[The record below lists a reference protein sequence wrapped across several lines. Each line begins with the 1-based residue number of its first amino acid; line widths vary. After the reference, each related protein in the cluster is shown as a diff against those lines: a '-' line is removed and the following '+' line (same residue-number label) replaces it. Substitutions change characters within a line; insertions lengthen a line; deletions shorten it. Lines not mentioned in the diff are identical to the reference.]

1 MAKGKRSSE
10 DVFQVFRSMKTQHP
24 ITQFAM
30 ATKCVTDIQRLEFI
44 ETVINNTVL
53 KDAKGKD
60 GKQVRVDFSKFISV
74 NSIIRNRF
82 EQGVVRD
89 LKRNMDIVGRAG
101 LLAANIRKMR
111 GEYEPI
117 EEMEQNTTDDE

>member
-1 MAKGKRSSE
+1 MIRRKPILVKSKRSSE

-53 KDAKGKD
+53 KDLPK
-60 GKQVRVDFSKFISV
+60 VDFSKFISV

-111 GEYEPI
+111 GEYESN
-117 EEMEQNTTDDE
+117 EEMEQNTADA

>member
-1 MAKGKRSSE
+1 
-10 DVFQVFRSMKTQHP
+10 MKKQNP

-53 KDAKGKD
+53 KGK
-60 GKQVRVDFSKFISV
+60 KAVDFSKFISV

-101 LLAANIRKMR
+101 LLSANIRKMR
-111 GEYEPI
+111 GEYELN
-117 EEMEQNTTDDE
+117 EEMEQNTADA